1 VHVKYSS
8 GAKHN
13 SHRTTL
19 IQYLDQ
25 LGSQFNPDAP
35 ATYTIFSIM
44 SIVKDDKPREYKCKS
59 CGKSF
64 ARNPYLRRHIR
75 HGVCKPEA
83 EKPEPHR
90 CHLCGKGFTT
100 KGSRDAH
107 VKQGV
112 CKPESEKSEPY
123 KCHLC
128 GKYFR
133 TKATRDVH
141 VKQKACRPES
151 ERLRLHTCDLCG
163 KGFHTKG
170 KRDTHVEQ
178 GACKPEAEKPRPHK
192 CHLCGMAFT
201 STYTRNKHVAT
212 GVCQK
217 NKDIPKQEEKY
228 KCKFCGKGFSGSNS
242 SSLRRHERTCQDK
255 NVRTYKCPLCGR
267 GFRQQAGR
275 DRHIKT
281 GACKDVKDRPERECE
296 CDRCGKLFYFKWER
310 DIHQKCTTCKTGPR
324 TERKRIGDEWNG
336 NAHSLDSD
344 GSDTEKIPA
353 MEELPPPEDSAATE
367 IPPERR
373 RTGLESKPPITENV
387 APCQSCFENFFQC
400 DEAKPQCKVCKKLGC
415 ECVPQRTG
423 ATRGREQPKSP
434 ERTKAKQVEQMSTRE
449 PHIKPVSRHVKRQE
463 YAEEVAPYVPH
474 PDHAA
479 SPIEEGRPK
488 FLFDYDFE
496 PHRSMALRL
505 TRNIDPGLGDGLAE
519 PHRLRI
525 YIADARRLMYQEW
538 QQLSENLDGVDFN
551 EDEPDPRKASI
562 SAWGDIIQ
570 TLKDKL
576 RQIDSVKDSVD
587 SLPQRLNPRSLLGWN
602 SMPQRILSCQTE

>member
-1 VHVKYSS
+1 
-8 GAKHN
+8 
-13 SHRTTL
+13 
-19 IQYLDQ
+19 
-25 LGSQFNPDAP
+25 
-35 ATYTIFSIM
+35 
-44 SIVKDDKPREYKCKS
+44 
-59 CGKSF
+59 
-64 ARNPYLRRHIR
+64 
-75 HGVCKPEA
+75 
-83 EKPEPHR
+83 
-90 CHLCGKGFTT
+90 
-100 KGSRDAH
+100 
-107 VKQGV
+107 
-112 CKPESEKSEPY
+112 
-123 KCHLC
+123 
-128 GKYFR
+128 
-133 TKATRDVH
+133 
-141 VKQKACRPES
+141 
-151 ERLRLHTCDLCG
+151 
-163 KGFHTKG
+163 
-170 KRDTHVEQ
+170 
-178 GACKPEAEKPRPHK
+178 
-192 CHLCGMAFT
+192 
-201 STYTRNKHVAT
+201 
-212 GVCQK
+212 
-217 NKDIPKQEEKY
+217 
-228 KCKFCGKGFSGSNS
+228 
-242 SSLRRHERTCQDK
+242 
-255 NVRTYKCPLCGR
+255 
-267 GFRQQAGR
+267 
-275 DRHIKT
+275 
-281 GACKDVKDRPERECE
+281 
-296 CDRCGKLFYFKWER
+296 
-310 DIHQKCTTCKTGPR
+310 
-324 TERKRIGDEWNG
+324 
-336 NAHSLDSD
+336 
-344 GSDTEKIPA
+344 